1 MTIFDNLVNN
11 ENSLTE
17 LFKNYFSY
25 DIFRKDFI
33 KLIDLF
39 PSEIIIEYENL
50 TTQQNSNNCRPDMRI
65 RSEDVE
71 IFIEIK
77 VWDTSLT
84 DNQPVGYL
92 NELMRINKKY
102 KGLVLIVPDNY
113 KHLTEYLKRQSE
125 YGFSIPSKIIYW
137 SQIITFLEKESYFSD
152 SILQEFLKL
161 LTEWFIPKKINI
173 DSDFELL
180 MNNNQTPESILKLI
194 NLIDGL
200 NQELTKRGVVT
211 TKKRNFLEEYG
222 FYVEHQNFNLFV
234 GEWFHFWQKT
244 GQPLCLSLETDNNH
258 IKEIFLE
265 KALEFAADVPTYYNV
280 TWFTIGFPINVGYQ
294 AQALTDCIYTLI
306 RSLENYKETFESY
319 D

>member
-17 LFKNYFSY
+17 LFKNYFRY
-25 DIFRKDFI
+25 DVFRQDFI

-92 NELMRINKKY
+92 KELVCIDKKY

-125 YGFSIPSKIIYW
+125 YGFSISSKIIYW

-152 SILQEFLKL
+152 TILQEFLKL

-194 NLIDGL
+194 NLIDEL

-211 TKKRNFLEEYG
+211 KKKRNFLEEYG

-244 GQPLCLSLETDNNH
+244 GQPLCLSLETDSNP
-258 IKEIFLE
+258 IREIFLE

-280 TWFTIGFPINVGYQ
+280 TWFTIGFPVNVGYQ

-306 RSLENYKETFESY
+306 KSLENYKETF
-319 D
+319 